1 VPSVIERRRELSEE
15 TPVAHVDGTTTSKG
29 RYKRPFD
36 LSILVASHVLLAP
49 IFLFLWVVVPLLV
62 WLEDRGP
69 VFYGQNRKG
78 KDGRIFTVLKF
89 RTMVKDA
96 ERRGPVWTTEGD
108 PRVTR
113 VGKLLRR
120 TALDELPELT
130 SIWKGDMS
138 FVGPRA
144 LDASEHEMLEGQI
157 AGFEKR
163 LRVSPGLTGLAQV
176 YDREDAGEAKL
187 QYDLDYISRMNPF
200 LDMKLMLLSVR
211 NTLLGKWDRR
221 RGKAGRPV

>member
-1 VPSVIERRRELSEE
+1 
-15 TPVAHVDGTTTSKG
+15 
-29 RYKRPFD
+29 
-36 LSILVASHVLLAP
+36 
-49 IFLFLWVVVPLLV
+49 
-62 WLEDRGP
+62 
-69 VFYGQNRKG
+69 
-78 KDGRIFTVLKF
+78 
-89 RTMVKDA
+89 M
-96 ERRGPVWTTEGD
+96 
-108 PRVTR
+108 TR